1 MNIRKTIATVF
12 SIAITL
18 ALTSCFGSKM
28 ASASGGEV
36 TGTSGRAFTEPTP
49 YGMTMVRRGHLH
61 MGKVMWVVNKA
72 TGMKMF
78 NTDFVKMVD
87 RYMHRHHKVTVS
99 ELLECDNYSKFK

>member
-1 MNIRKTIATVF
+1 MEKD
-12 SIAITL
+12 
-18 ALTSCFGSKM
+18 
-28 ASASGGEV
+28 
-36 TGTSGRAFTEPTP
+36 
-49 YGMTMVRRGHLH
+49 LH